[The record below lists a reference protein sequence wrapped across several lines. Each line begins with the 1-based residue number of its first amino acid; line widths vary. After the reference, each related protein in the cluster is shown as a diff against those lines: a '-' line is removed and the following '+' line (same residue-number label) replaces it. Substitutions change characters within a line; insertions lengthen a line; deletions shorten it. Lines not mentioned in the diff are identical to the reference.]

1 MSKKGIKFSC
11 YDPLEKI
18 EKNFKKQKTK
28 NFDKK
33 FDVNI
38 YDMIL
43 IINDHPSFYHIIET
57 KLKEN
62 NSNKK
67 KYIFDTWKKLNG
79 NYIKNL
85 NWQYLKI

>member
-1 MSKKGIKFSC
+1 MKKILRNKR
-11 YDPLEKI
+11 LKI
-18 EKNFKKQKTK
+18 L
-28 NFDKK
+28 DKK

-67 KYIFDTWKKLNG
+67 KYILDTWKKLNG

>member
-1 MSKKGIKFSC
+1 MKKNLRNKR
-11 YDPLEKI
+11 LKI
-18 EKNFKKQKTK
+18 L
-28 NFDKK
+28 DKK
-33 FDVNI
+33 FGVNI

-67 KYIFDTWKKLNG
+67 IYFRYLEKTEWKLYKKSEL
-79 NYIKNL
+79 
-85 NWQYLKI
+85 QYLKI